1 MYTVL
6 ENPDISDR
14 FTNPEGS
21 GGIRNH
27 ADRKCGIISR
37 GNTKKEN
44 ADRQSAQYKES
55 KARWHR
61 AEDQKAIGRNKKTR
75 KMAIV
80 AIALGVSSCNVTRT
94 ITTRSEAWQKGDTSV
109 IIQTKTVETYDASKK
124 GL

>member
-14 FTNPEGS
+14 FANPEGS

-61 AEDQKAIGRNKKTR
+61 AEDQEAIGRKK
-75 KMAIV
+75 KNAKNGNCGDCV
-80 AIALGVSSCNVTRT
+80 GVEFVQRDKDDYHPK
-94 ITTRSEAWQKGDTSV
+94 RSLAKR
-109 IIQTKTVETYDASKK
+109 
-124 GL
+124 